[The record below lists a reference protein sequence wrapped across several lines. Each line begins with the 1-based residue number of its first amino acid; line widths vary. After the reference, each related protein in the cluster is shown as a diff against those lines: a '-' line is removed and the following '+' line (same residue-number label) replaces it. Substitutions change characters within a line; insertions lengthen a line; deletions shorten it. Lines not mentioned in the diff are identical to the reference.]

1 MKNVPAPF
9 FRPLNGERGA
19 RNKIYAAAG
28 GREKKVF
35 TMTKIDIVSG
45 FLGAGK
51 TTLIKKLLAEAFPG
65 EKLVLIENEFGE
77 ISIDGGFLKDS
88 GVQIS
93 EMSSGCICCSLVG
106 DFNKALKDVHEQFH
120 PDRILIE
127 PSGVGKLSDVIVA
140 VENTVKDV
148 PDMKLNSFVTVADA
162 TKVKIYMKNF
172 GEFYNNQIESA
183 GTIILSRTQRLSQEK
198 LEAAVA
204 LLREKNPNAAI
215 LTTPWDQLDGMTI
228 LSAIEKVSLAD
239 ELLAHMRAEHEAD
252 EAEHEHEHHHH
263 HHDHDH
269 DEDEDEHNHCCHHHD
284 HDDDDDDDDDDDHDH
299 EHCCHH
305 HHDEDEHDH
314 DHHHHHHD
322 GEECDDPHCGCHH
335 HHHHADEVFTSWGTE
350 TVKAYSEAELEHI
363 LTALDSGE
371 YGAILRAK
379 GIVAAADGGQWLHY
393 DFVPEEHQVRRGP
406 ADYTGRICVIGSQ
419 LKEDKL
425 SQLFGL

>member
-1 MKNVPAPF
+1 
-9 FRPLNGERGA
+9 
-19 RNKIYAAAG
+19 
-28 GREKKVF
+28 
-35 TMTKIDIVSG
+35 MTKIDIVSG

-263 HHDHDH
+263 HHDEDEHDH
-269 DEDEDEHNHCCHHHD
+269 DNCCHHHD
-284 HDDDDDDDDDDDHDH
+284 HDDDDDDDHDH

-379 GIVAAADGGQWLHY
+379 GIVAAADGDQWLHY

>member
-1 MKNVPAPF
+1 M
-9 FRPLNGERGA
+9 
-19 RNKIYAAAG
+19 
-28 GREKKVF
+28 
-35 TMTKIDIVSG
+35 
-45 FLGAGK
+45 GAGK

-263 HHDHDH
+263 HHDEDEHDH
-269 DEDEDEHNHCCHHHD
+269 DNCCHHHD
-284 HDDDDDDDDDDDHDH
+284 HDDDDDDDDHDH

>member
-1 MKNVPAPF
+1 MIYLDHAATTPVP
-9 FRPLNGERGA
+9 
-19 RNKIYAAAG
+19 
-28 GREKKVF
+28 
-35 TMTKIDIVSG
+35 
-45 FLGAGK
+45 
-51 TTLIKKLLAEAFPG
+51 
-65 EKLVLIENEFGE
+65 
-77 ISIDGGFLKDS
+77 
-88 GVQIS
+88 
-93 EMSSGCICCSLVG
+93 
-106 DFNKALKDVHEQFH
+106 KA
-120 PDRILIE
+120 
-127 PSGVGKLSDVIVA
+127 
-140 VENTVKDV
+140 
-148 PDMKLNSFVTVADA
+148 VADA
-162 TKVKIYMKNF
+162 MYTVLTEQYANPNAQYPF
-172 GEFYNNQIESA
+172 GQEMRRSVEDWRAMIAKAVGCEANQLFFTSCGTEGDNWAIRAACWQNRHVGRHIVTTAVEHHAVLNCCQQLEQEGWEVTRLLPDQNGDISA
-183 GTIILSRTQRLSQEK
+183 EAVL
-198 LEAAVA
+198 AAVRPDTALVSMMLVNNETGCVFPVRETAA

-263 HHDHDH
+263 HHDEDEHDH
-269 DEDEDEHNHCCHHHD
+269 DHCCHHHD
-284 HDDDDDDDDDDDHDH
+284 HDDDGDDDDDHDH

-419 LKEDKL
+419 LKEDNL